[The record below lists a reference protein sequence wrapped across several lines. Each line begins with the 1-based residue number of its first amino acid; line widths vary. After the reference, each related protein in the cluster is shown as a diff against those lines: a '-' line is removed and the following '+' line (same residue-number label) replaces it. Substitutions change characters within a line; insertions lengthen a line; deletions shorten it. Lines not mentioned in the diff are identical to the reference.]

1 MSRLSLMLG
10 LSALSN
16 VMLNGGVTKAIQLTM
31 SLRQGYPLSPLL
43 FLIATHPILVK
54 MHELATG
61 GEIVGLALQSMKQF
75 VAQALVNDSFLY
87 LKGVLHTDS
96 G

>member
-1 MSRLSLMLG
+1 
-10 LSALSN
+10 
-16 VMLNGGVTKAIQLTM
+16 
-31 SLRQGYPLSPLL
+31 
-43 FLIATHPILVK
+43 